1 MANGT
6 FIENVAAGVDALGLE
21 MAPIIYSLARIRW
34 DNPQDRDAVLRFL
47 GGDQNA

>member
-34 DNPQDRDAVLRFL
+34 DNPQDLDAVLRFL
-47 GGDQNA
+47 GTDPNA